1 MLVAVEQKDVP
12 ATLVAGGTE
21 GCSGNVSRG
30 GTEGCSG
37 NVSHGGTEGCS
48 GNVSRCGSRIHLVCN
63 LTTPHLL
70 QQVTGHLVE
79 DSGNSL
85 SAGLFARKSCKNV
98 TPVTAEWLNWC
109 CYQSRQ
115 TTQNTPLDFHCQTKT
130 ALKTLHEEVDD
141 FYQYMCPSP
150 EEHEMRLNVVRRI
163 EKVVLQRWPQSKVE
177 IFGSFRTGLYL
188 PTRAVESIHQVPIVK
203 LTDKQSDVKVDISF
217 NMSNGVRSAQL
228 IKEFK
233 HRFPVLPKLVFVLKH
248 FLLQRDL
255 NEVFTGGISSYSLI
269 LMTIS
274 FLQLHPRQDAF
285 SPTANL
291 GVLLI
296 EFFELYGRKFN
307 YMKTGIR
314 IKDGG
319 TYISKE
325 EIQKEMVD
333 GHRPSLLCIED
344 PLTAGNDIGR
354 SSYGA
359 LHVKQSF
366 DYAYIVLT
374 QAVNPLYY
382 CFNDRNTS
390 ILGRIIRVT
399 DEVIDYRKWIKVE
412 FPCLDCE
419 DVNDHHRQCSYAAV
433 VTRGRNDEDSLSSSS
448 RSSETSTLDST
459 TASGSSNCSDTEGG
473 LKINKVNSSV
483 QDCSSK
489 KNRVRGGGECVLV
502 ERWRRVSGER
512 GLNMMKISN
521 VFCESVFSLVFME
534 NKSCLRKKD
543 SESSRGS
550 NSCQVIP
557 IHPPAGM
564 VPNTYQPM
572 AQRGPIP
579 QRGYVKT
586 RKIPGNAQVSHQ
598 SPRNNYPHHNHH
610 GGMPLDPPGTYGG
623 LNPHH
628 KGGRGQMIKRRRNN
642 PPRKEY
648 SNMR

>member
-1 MLVAVEQKDVP
+1 MEQWETLNQRVILHDMEATNLFWYCFSDIDLVVIGK
-12 ATLVAGGTE
+12 
-21 GCSGNVSRG
+21 
-30 GTEGCSG
+30 
-37 NVSHGGTEGCS
+37 
-48 GNVSRCGSRIHLVCN
+48 
-63 LTTPHLL
+63 
-70 QQVTGHLVE
+70 
-79 DSGNSL
+79 
-85 SAGLFARKSCKNV
+85 
-98 TPVTAEWLNWC
+98 W
-109 CYQSRQ
+109 
-115 TTQNTPLDFHCQTKT
+115 
-130 ALKTLHEEVDD
+130 KTLPLRSLE
-141 FYQYMCPSP
+141 QALL
-150 EEHEMRLNVVRRI
+150 EHGIAEPTSL
-163 EKVVLQRWPQSKVE
+163 KVLDKAS
-177 IFGSFRTGLYL
+177 
-188 PTRAVESIHQVPIVK
+188 VPIVK

-459 TASGSSNCSDTEGG
+459 TASGSSNCSDTRKCVDLLYPLPMMPCAIRKLPDCFYRGT
-473 LKINKVNSSV
+473 KDKVNVALS
-483 QDCSSK
+483 
-489 KNRVRGGGECVLV
+489 
-502 ERWRRVSGER
+502 
-512 GLNMMKISN
+512 
-521 VFCESVFSLVFME
+521 
-534 NKSCLRKKD
+534 
-543 SESSRGS
+543 
-550 NSCQVIP
+550 
-557 IHPPAGM
+557 
-564 VPNTYQPM
+564 
-572 AQRGPIP
+572 
-579 QRGYVKT
+579 
-586 RKIPGNAQVSHQ
+586 SHQ
-598 SPRNNYPHHNHH
+598 SPRNNYPHHSHH

-628 KGGRGQMIKRRRNN
+628 KGGRGQMVKRRRNN

>member
-1 MLVAVEQKDVP
+1 MDPTIGWFQPEQEGPAKDLWTRIWEAQKGLDKMNISDSSAGIGSKGNEHIPSDNVTNSENQQNRTVTNCNMYYNRTRRKRENP
-12 ATLVAGGTE
+12 ASTYEMNTNHVSLIGEHGG
-21 GCSGNVSRG
+21 CPWRDPNKKY
-30 GTEGCSG
+30 
-37 NVSHGGTEGCS
+37 SHGIIGQLYDESFTTAVKFVNDSTEL
-48 GNVSRCGSRIHLVCN
+48 SRARDQREPPLPA
-63 LTTPHLL
+63 LTTDPDLRR
-70 QQVTGHLVE
+70 
-79 DSGNSL
+79 SGFLTSEFPTL
-85 SAGLFARKSCKNV
+85 YSSSRE
-98 TPVTAEWLNWC
+98 AE
-109 CYQSRQ
+109 
-115 TTQNTPLDFHCQTKT
+115 TTTRCDDELDFTEIVGFVTCLYGDFWWLACVLDSFEDKQEFKRVGENNVWSVCCVFS
-130 ALKTLHEEVDD
+130 LHEEVED

-188 PTRAVESIHQVPIVK
+188 PTSDIDLVVIGKWKTLPLRSLEQALLEHGIAEPTSLKVLDKASVPIVK

-274 FLQLHPRQDAF
+274 FLQVQYTLTYWSLTLHPRQDAF

-382 CFNDRNTS
+382 CFNDRNTRYFK
-390 ILGRIIRVT
+390 L
-399 DEVIDYRKWIKVE
+399 
-412 FPCLDCE
+412 L
-419 DVNDHHRQCSYAAV
+419 SYLA
-433 VTRGRNDEDSLSSSS
+433 
-448 RSSETSTLDST
+448 
-459 TASGSSNCSDTEGG
+459 
-473 LKINKVNSSV
+473 
-483 QDCSSK
+483 
-489 KNRVRGGGECVLV
+489 
-502 ERWRRVSGER
+502 
-512 GLNMMKISN
+512 
-521 VFCESVFSLVFME
+521 
-534 NKSCLRKKD
+534 
-543 SESSRGS
+543 
-550 NSCQVIP
+550 
-557 IHPPAGM
+557 
-564 VPNTYQPM
+564 
-572 AQRGPIP
+572 
-579 QRGYVKT
+579 
-586 RKIPGNAQVSHQ
+586 
-598 SPRNNYPHHNHH
+598 
-610 GGMPLDPPGTYGG
+610 
-623 LNPHH
+623 
-628 KGGRGQMIKRRRNN
+628 
-642 PPRKEY
+642 
-648 SNMR
+648 

>member
-1 MLVAVEQKDVP
+1 MDPTIGWFQPEQEGPAKDLWTRIWEAQKGLDKMNISDSSAGIGSKGNEHIPSDNVTNSENQQNRTVTNCNMYYNRTRRKRENP
-12 ATLVAGGTE
+12 ASTYEMNTNHVSLIGEHGG
-21 GCSGNVSRG
+21 CPWRDPNKKY
-30 GTEGCSG
+30 
-37 NVSHGGTEGCS
+37 SHGIIG
-48 GNVSRCGSRIHLVCN
+48 
-63 LTTPHLL
+63 
-70 QQVTGHLVE
+70 
-79 DSGNSL
+79 
-85 SAGLFARKSCKNV
+85 
-98 TPVTAEWLNWC
+98 
-109 CYQSRQ
+109 
-115 TTQNTPLDFHCQTKT
+115 
-130 ALKTLHEEVDD
+130 LHEEVED

-188 PTRAVESIHQVPIVK
+188 PTSDIDLVVIGKWKTLPLRSLEQALLEHGIAEPTSLKVLDKASVPIVK

-412 FPCLDCE
+412 FPCLDGE

-459 TASGSSNCSDTEGG
+459 TASGSSNCSDT
-473 LKINKVNSSV
+473 
-483 QDCSSK
+483 
-489 KNRVRGGGECVLV
+489 
-502 ERWRRVSGER
+502 
-512 GLNMMKISN
+512 
-521 VFCESVFSLVFME
+521 
-534 NKSCLRKKD
+534 D

-557 IHPPAGM
+557 LHPPAGV

-572 AQRGPIP
+572 AQRGPIA

-586 RKIPGNAQVSHQ
+586 RKIPGNAQVDTQEKQTLQKQISTTPTQKHCI
-598 SPRNNYPHHNHH
+598 SWSSAVIALAYE
-610 GGMPLDPPGTYGG
+610 
-623 LNPHH
+623 
-628 KGGRGQMIKRRRNN
+628 RRRGE
-642 PPRKEY
+642 KTYLVSLEY
-648 SNMR
+648 SQWQMGHSGQYETSAT